1 MRKRIIAAVMLL
13 LLFAAQAVSVL
24 AAPPSK
30 SYTYNADGLP
40 VASPNPYT
48 FDVEIDGVSYGIGAF
63 NEPEDMVVDSE
74 NNIYILDSGNQ
85 RVVVFNEDKELVRVL
100 STITYKGEQL
110 TLKGP
115 QGLFIY
121 EHYDQKLLYVSDT
134 ENSRIFRLDLKN
146 ELNGEVEVDAPIE
159 VDRMYGKPT
168 IDILADDTPYYPTKF
183 IVDRAGRIFVL
194 GRTINRGII
203 KLTSEGAFD
212 SFFGAP
218 DVSYS
223 LAEKIWRMLSTE
235 AQLEQG
241 LKYVPTEYSNIALD
255 TRGFVYVT
263 TSNIERQK
271 LYASFDTK
279 PDDVDARSDNAVVKK
294 LAADGSDILAR
305 TGIFPPVGDISVYN
319 PTATEAVL
327 AGMSAF
333 VDVCINDYDV
343 YTIIDDQRC
352 KVFTYDSEG
361 NLLFIFGGSGT
372 QYGTFQKPVAV
383 SYYKGDQICILDKR
397 SASLSFFTPTD
408 YGSSILAA
416 VKAYNDG
423 EYELSEEM
431 WVRVLEMNSNM
442 TQAYSGVGK
451 SLLRA
456 GEFKAAMQN
465 FKIAKNTEYYSK
477 ALEEY
482 MSELIGNKFTYIFL
496 IIVALFLL
504 AKIWKLFKR
513 FRRFLREGVKKVV

>member
-1 MRKRIIAAVMLL
+1 M
-13 LLFAAQAVSVL
+13 
-24 AAPPSK
+24 
-30 SYTYNADGLP
+30 
-40 VASPNPYT
+40 
-48 FDVEIDGVSYGIGAF
+48 
-63 NEPEDMVVDSE
+63 
-74 NNIYILDSGNQ
+74 
-85 RVVVFNEDKELVRVL
+85 
-100 STITYKGEQL
+100 
-110 TLKGP
+110 
-115 QGLFIY
+115 
-121 EHYDQKLLYVSDT
+121 
-134 ENSRIFRLDLKN
+134 
-146 ELNGEVEVDAPIE
+146 
-159 VDRMYGKPT
+159 
-168 IDILADDTPYYPTKF
+168 
-183 IVDRAGRIFVL
+183 
-194 GRTINRGII
+194 
-203 KLTSEGAFD
+203 
-212 SFFGAP
+212 

-223 LAEKIWRMLSTE
+223 LAEKIWRMLSTDV
-235 AQLEQG
+235 QLEQG
-241 LKYVPTEYSNIALD
+241 LKYVPTEYSNIAVD